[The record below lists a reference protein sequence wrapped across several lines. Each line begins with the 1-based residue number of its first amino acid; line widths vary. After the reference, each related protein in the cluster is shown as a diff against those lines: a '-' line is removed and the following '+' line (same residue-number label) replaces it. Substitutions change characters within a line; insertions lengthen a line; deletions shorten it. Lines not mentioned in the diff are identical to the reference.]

1 MAKRPK
7 QPTKTA
13 NFRVDTRIAVLLG
26 ESYTSTERAL
36 KELVDNAWDAD
47 AGSVWITLP
56 DPMTSDPIIIR
67 DDGSGMTGQELERE
81 YLFIANDR
89 RTRKGSTTPGKNRPV
104 KGRKGVGKFAG
115 LCAAQLMTVTTRA
128 RGLQTTVGID
138 RKILEKAGSD
148 IEHVPL
154 PVASEDCPQGD
165 HGTTITLSELEQNLH
180 FPTPEKFRPLLMRE
194 YGREEGISI
203 FVNGTPLG
211 LEDFGGSVIE
221 QAVEIDGVGPAILR
235 FTVSEDR
242 SRVRGAGIAVRV
254 KGRVVGKPIFLGLDE
269 SDDFPRSLLGQIYGE
284 LVVDGLEDDV
294 TADFAAVLENSK
306 AFDRVRQWAA
316 PIIKQQV
323 AEVHGRE
330 MQLAHARLQQK
341 IKRRL
346 AELPEHRRAF
356 AEEAL
361 NKLLKKF
368 YGESDER
375 LEPIVNVVFD
385 AMERDDYRLI
395 IERIDQA
402 KEADV
407 ATLAEA
413 LQNFGLIDLAVVGQ
427 QATNRLKFLDH
438 LERLAEDSRTDEIV
452 MHRAIEQNL
461 WLLGAEYG
469 LFASNRTLKTIVDKY
484 LDKNYAG
491 KKAKNRPDLL
501 LSANVSQVHL
511 LIEFKAPALTL
522 THDNYQQAT
531 GYRHHL
537 SSHISSP
544 IDVMIVGGKID
555 AAAIPTMREPQ
566 TKATT
571 YAALIANARRQ
582 FEWLLKELVS
592 ATD

>member
-1 MAKRPK
+1 MTKKPKR
-7 QPTKTA
+7 PTKTA

-47 AGSVWITLP
+47 ASTVWITLP
-56 DPMTSDPIIIR
+56 APMTSDPIIIR
-67 DDGSGMTGQELERE
+67 DDGAGMTAQELERE

-89 RTRKGSTTPGKNRPV
+89 RTRKGATTPGKSRPV

-148 IEHVPL
+148 IERVPL
-154 PVASEDCPQGD
+154 PIGTENCAPDD
-165 HGTTITLSELEQNLH
+165 HGTTITLTELEQNLH

-203 FVNGTPLG
+203 FVNDTPLG

-221 QAVEIDGVGPAILR
+221 NTVEIEGAGSATLR

-254 KGRVVGKPIFLGLDE
+254 KGRVVGKPLFLGLDE
-269 SDDFPRSLLGQIYGE
+269 SEDFPRSLLGQIYGE
-284 LVVDGLEDDV
+284 LVVDGLENDV
-294 TADFAAVLENSK
+294 TADFAAILENSK
-306 AFDRVRQWAA
+306 AFDRVREWAA
-316 PIIKQQV
+316 PIIKQKV
-323 AEVHGRE
+323 SEVHGRE
-330 MQLAHARLQQK
+330 MQLAQARLQQK

-368 YGESDER
+368 YGESDEK

-395 IERIDQA
+395 VERIDQA
-402 KEADV
+402 KDADV
-407 ATLAEA
+407 TVLADA
-413 LQNFGLIDLAVVGQ
+413 LQRFGLVDLAMVGQ
-427 QATNRLKFLDH
+427 QATQRLKFLDY
-438 LERLAEDSRTDEIV
+438 LEQLSEDPRTDEIV

-461 WLLGAEYG
+461 WLLGPEYG
-469 LFASNRTLKTIVDKY
+469 VFASNRTLKTIVDKY
-484 LDKNYAG
+484 LDKTYAG
-491 KKAKNRPDLL
+491 KNARDRPDLL
-501 LSANVSQVHL
+501 LSANISQVHL

-522 THDNYQQAT
+522 TFANYQQAT
-531 GYRHHL
+531 RYRHEL
-537 SSHISSP
+537 ASHISSP
-544 IDVMIVGGKID
+544 IEVMILGGKKD
-555 AAAIPTMREPQ
+555 ASTIPSSGEPNV
-566 TKATT
+566 KATT
-571 YAALIANARRQ
+571 YLALIANARRQ
-582 FEWLLKELVS
+582 FEWLVKELAS
-592 ATD
+592 TTT